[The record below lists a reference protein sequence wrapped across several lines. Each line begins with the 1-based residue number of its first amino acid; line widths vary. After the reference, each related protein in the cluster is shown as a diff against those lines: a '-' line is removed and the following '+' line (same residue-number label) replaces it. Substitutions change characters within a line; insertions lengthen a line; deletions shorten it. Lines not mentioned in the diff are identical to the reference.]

1 MGRARAI
8 GAFPVLV
15 LVQFFV
21 IAAEANT
28 EEYGYMQI
36 LMDEW
41 NIKPPSWVSA
51 DPCDGWEGI
60 KCTNSRITALVLADM
75 GLKGQLP
82 TDIELL
88 SELQILNLSF
98 NKGLTGQ
105 LRASIGKLTKLVHLN
120 LVGCS
125 FFGPIPDAIGSLTK
139 LSYLSLKNNSFSGPI
154 PPSIGNLANLTF
166 IDLSDNKLQGSIPVS
181 NGTTLGLDKL
191 LKARHFHFGNNQL
204 SGPIPP
210 RLFSSMMA
218 MIHLIFDRNNLSG
231 SIPSTVGLVQTLLA
245 VRLDGNSLSGRVPSS
260 LNNLTN
266 VSELHLSNNM
276 LTGPMPNL
284 TGMNSLNYVDLS
296 NNTFAVS
303 EVPTWFSTL
312 KLLTTL
318 TMENTGLQGEVPRA
332 LFSFGNLETVVLRNN
347 LLSGILD
354 VGNSS
359 NQLQLIDL
367 QRNFITEL
375 APNKEGSNYT
385 LILVNNPI
393 CEGSQTN
400 NYCIVSPTNAPNE
413 MSPTLSNCTPVACP
427 SGQVSS
433 PNCKC
438 ASPYRGTLV
447 FIFVSFSNL
456 GNFSYYREL
465 ENAIMKSCQSFNLPV
480 DSVSLGRPSWGSSF
494 HLELVIEVFPSGD
507 QVRFNQTGASAIASV
522 LSNQTLEGRPRFFGP
537 YSVFYPSGSS
547 GGSNK
552 GLLIGASIGGSVL
565 LLLIVLVG
573 FYALYQKRRGDS
585 PSRGSILMTGVSNVS
600 GPQLKGA
607 RLFSFEE
614 LKKYTNDF
622 SEENDIGSGGY
633 GQVYRGTLPMGQMVA
648 IKRAKRESM
657 QGAPEFKAE
666 VELLS
671 RVHHKNLVSLVGF
684 CLEQGEQMLVYEYVP
699 NGDLLDSLSGKSG
712 IRLDWMRRL
721 KVALGAA
728 KGLAYLH
735 EHANPTIIHRDIKSN
750 NILLDKDLEAKV
762 ADFGLSKS
770 MADSGKDYVTTQV
783 KGTMGYL
790 DPEYYMTQQLTEK
803 SDVYSFG
810 VVMLELITAKR
821 PIERGKYI
829 VRVVQSA
836 MDKSKDLYNLHE
848 VLDPAIDL
856 ENDQLKGLEMFVNLA
871 MLCVDELRAKRPRMG
886 AVVKEIENII
896 QISATNWNA
905 GANSAATSA
914 SYEDVSREVSKDLY
928 SVLDYSVAVQGRR

>member
-8 GAFPVLV
+8 RLFPVLV
-15 LVQFFV
+15 LVLFFV

-28 EEYGYMQI
+28 QEYGYMLI

-60 KCTNSRITALVLADM
+60 KCTNSRITALALANM

-88 SELQILNLSF
+88 SELEILNLSF
-98 NKGLTGQ
+98 NEGLTGQ
-105 LRASIGKLTKLVHLN
+105 LRASIGNLKKLVHLN

-125 FFGPIPDAIGSLTK
+125 FFGPIPDAIGSLTR

-154 PPSIGNLANLTF
+154 PPSIGNLSSLTF

-181 NGTTLGLDKL
+181 NGSTLGLDKL

-210 RLFSSMMA
+210 GLFSSDMR

-245 VRLDGNSLSGRVPSS
+245 IRLDENSLTGAVPTS

-266 VSELHLSNNM
+266 VAELHLANNM
-276 LTGPMPNL
+276 LTGPIPNL
-284 TGMNSLNYVDLS
+284 TGMNLLSYVDLS

-303 EVPTWFSTL
+303 NVPTWFSTL

-318 TMENTGLQGEVPRA
+318 MMENTGLQGDIPQA
-332 LFSFGNLETVVLRNN
+332 LFSFGNLEKVVLRNN
-347 LLSGILD
+347 LLTGLLD
-354 VGNSS
+354 ITNSS
-359 NQLQLIDL
+359 SDLQLIDME
-367 QRNFITEL
+367 RNFITEL
-375 APNKEGSNYT
+375 TQNKDGFNYT

-393 CEGSQTN
+393 CEGSQN
-400 NYCIVSPTNAPNE
+400 INYCIVTPSIVPNS

-438 ASPYRGTLV
+438 AYPYRGTLV

-456 GNFSYYREL
+456 GNYSYYRYL
-465 ENAIMKSCQSFNLPV
+465 EKAINDSCQSFNLPV
-480 DSVSLGRPSWGSSF
+480 DSVSLGRPAWGSSF
-494 HLELVIEVFPSGD
+494 HLELVIEIFPSGD
-507 QVRFNQTGASAIASV
+507 QVRFNQTGVSAISSL
-522 LSNQTLEGRPRFFGP
+522 LSNQTLDGRPRFYGP
-537 YSVFYPSGSS
+537 YSLFFPSSSS
-547 GGSNK
+547 G
-552 GLLIGASIGGSVL
+552 GGSVL

-573 FYALYQKRRGDS
+573 GYALYQKRRADS
-585 PSRGSILMTGVSNVS
+585 PSRRSILMTAVPGA
-600 GPQLKGA
+600 PELKGA

-614 LKKYTNDF
+614 LKKYTDDF
-622 SEENDIGSGGY
+622 SEANDIGSGGY
-633 GQVYRGTLPMGQMVA
+633 GQVYCATLPTGQMVA
-648 IKRAKRESM
+648 IKRARRESM

-684 CLEQGEQMLVYEYVP
+684 CMEQGEQMLVYEYVP
-699 NGDLLDSLSGKSG
+699 NGDLLNSLSGKSR
-712 IRLDWMRRL
+712 IKLDWMRRL

-762 ADFGLSKS
+762 ADFGLCKS
-770 MADSGKDYVTTQV
+770 MADTGKDYITTQV
-783 KGTMGYL
+783 KGTMGYM

-810 VVMLELITAKR
+810 VVLLELITAKR
-821 PIERGKYI
+821 PIERGHYI

-836 MDKSKDLYNLHE
+836 MDKSKDFYNLHE
-848 VLDPAIDL
+848 VLDPEMDIG
-856 ENDQLKGLEMFVNLA
+856 NDQQKSVQMFVDLA

-886 AVVKEIENII
+886 TVVKELENII
-896 QISATNWNA
+896 QISAPKWNDN
-905 GANSAATSA
+905 ANSVATSA
-914 SYEDVSREVSKDLY
+914 SYEDSGEVSKDLY
-928 SVLDYSVAVQGRR
+928 SVVFDYSTVLEGRR

>member
-1 MGRARAI
+1 
-8 GAFPVLV
+8 
-15 LVQFFV
+15 
-21 IAAEANT
+21 
-28 EEYGYMQI
+28 MQI

-82 TDIELL
+82 TDIE
-88 SELQILNLSF
+88 LNLSF

-210 RLFSSMMA
+210 RLFSSTMA

-245 VRLDGNSLSGRVPSS
+245 V
-260 LNNLTN
+260 
-266 VSELHLSNNM
+266 HLSNNM

-318 TMENTGLQGEVPRA
+318 MMENTGLQGEVPRA
-332 LFSFGNLETVVLRNN
+332 LFGFGNLETVVLRNN
-347 LLSGILD
+347 LLSGLLD

-375 APNKEGSNYT
+375 APSKEGSNYT

-413 MSPTLSNCTPVACP
+413 MSPTLSNCTAVACP

-465 ENAIMKSCQSFNLPV
+465 EKAIMKSCQSFNLPV

-522 LSNQTLEGRPRFFGP
+522 LSNQTLEGRPIFFGP
-537 YSVFYPSGSS
+537 YSPA
-547 GGSNK
+547 GSNK
-552 GLLIGASIGGSVL
+552 GLIIGASIGGSVL

-614 LKKYTNDF
+614 LKKYTNGF

-633 GQVYRGTLPMGQMVA
+633 GQVYRGTLPMGQTVA

-684 CLEQGEQMLVYEYVP
+684 CLDQGEQMLVYEYVQ
-699 NGDLLDSLSGKSG
+699 NGDLLDSLLGKSG

-810 VVMLELITAKR
+810 VVMLELITARR

-871 MLCVDELRAKRPRMG
+871 MLCVDELRAKRPSMG

>member
-1 MGRARAI
+1 MGSARAI
-8 GAFPVLV
+8 YAFPVLV
-15 LVQFFV
+15 LLQVLF

-28 EEYGYMQI
+28 QEYGYMQI

-60 KCTNSRITALVLADM
+60 KCTNSRITALVLANM
-75 GLKGQLP
+75 GLKGQLS

-88 SELQILNLSF
+88 SELRILNLSF

-105 LRASIGKLTKLVHLN
+105 LRASIGKLKKLVHLN

-154 PPSIGNLANLTF
+154 PPSIGNLSNLTF

-181 NGTTLGLDKL
+181 NGTTPGLDML
-191 LKARHFHFGNNQL
+191 LKAKHFHFGNNQL

-210 RLFSSMMA
+210 RLFSSNMA
-218 MIHLIFDRNNLSG
+218 MIHLIFDRNNLNG
-231 SIPSTVGLVQTLLA
+231 SIPSTVGLVQKLVA
-245 VRLDGNSLSGRVPSS
+245 VRLDGNSLSGPVPSS

-284 TGMNSLNYVDLS
+284 TGMIHLNYVDLS

-303 EVPTWFSTL
+303 NVPAWFSTL
-312 KLLTTL
+312 ELLTTL
-318 TMENTGLQGEVPRA
+318 MMENTGLQGIIPPA
-332 LFSFGNLETVVLRNN
+332 LFSFGNLEKVVLRNN
-347 LLSGILD
+347 LLTGLLD
-354 VGNSS
+354 IANSS

-367 QRNFITEL
+367 ERNFINEL
-375 APNKEGSNYT
+375 AQNKEGSNYT

-393 CEGSQTN
+393 CEESQTN
-400 NYCIVSPTNAPNE
+400 NYCIVSPSNVPNS
-413 MSPTLSNCTPVACP
+413 MSPTPSNCTPVACT

-433 PNCKC
+433 PNCRC
-438 ASPYRGTLV
+438 AYPYRGTLV

-456 GNFSYYREL
+456 GNYSYYRSL
-465 ENAIMKSCQSFNLPV
+465 EEAILKSCQSFNLPV

-494 HLELVIEVFPSGD
+494 HLELVIEIFPSGD
-507 QVRFNQTGASAIASV
+507 QVSFNQTGVSEISSV
-522 LSNQTLEGRPRFFGP
+522 LSNQTLDGRPSFFGP
-537 YSVFYPSGSS
+537 YSMFFPSGSS

-552 GLLIGASIGGSVL
+552 GLIIGVSIGGSVL

-573 FYALYQKRRGDS
+573 GYALYQKRRGDS
-585 PSRGSILMTGVSNVS
+585 PSRRSILMTGVSTV
-600 GPQLKGA
+600 GAPELKGA

-614 LKKYTNDF
+614 LKKYTDNF
-622 SEENDIGSGGY
+622 SEANDIGSGGY
-633 GQVYRGTLPMGQMVA
+633 GQVYRATLPTGQIVA
-648 IKRAKRESM
+648 IKRARREAV

-712 IRLDWMRRL
+712 IKLDWMRRL

-735 EHANPTIIHRDIKSN
+735 EYANPVIIHRDIKSN
-750 NILLDKDLEAKV
+750 NILLDNDLEAKV
-762 ADFGLSKS
+762 ADFGLCKS
-770 MADSGKDYVTTQV
+770 MADSEKDYITTQV

-810 VVMLELITAKR
+810 VVLLELITARR

-829 VRVVQSA
+829 VKVVQSA
-836 MDKSKDLYNLHE
+836 IDKSKDSYNLRE
-848 VLDPAIDL
+848 VLDPNIDL
-856 ENDQLKGLEMFVNLA
+856 GNDQLKGLEMFVDLA
-871 MLCVDELRAKRPRMG
+871 MLCVDELRSKRPRMG

-896 QISATNWNA
+896 QISAAKWNA

-914 SYEDVSREVSKDLY
+914 SYESGEVSKDLY
-928 SVLDYSVAVQGRR
+928 SVVFDYSMVLEGQR